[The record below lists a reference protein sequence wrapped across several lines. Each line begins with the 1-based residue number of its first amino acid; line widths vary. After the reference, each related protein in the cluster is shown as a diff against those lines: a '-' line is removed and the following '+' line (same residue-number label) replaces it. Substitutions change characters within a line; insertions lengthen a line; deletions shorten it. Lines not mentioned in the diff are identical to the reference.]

1 MEADRLET
9 PDIPDWEQRRLTT
22 FWIKTEE
29 FRRIPYFFD

>member
-22 FWIKTEE
+22 FLDKN
-29 FRRIPYFFD
+29 RRIPENPLFF